1 MYRTSKSEEKAW
13 NYFEQIKG
21 QISLKSTFQH
31 CPRWQ
36 KKVIGI
42 RWLQKKI
49 VRRRSE
55 KDGFSILQ
63 FSRLSLIKSIRV
75 CEERDSTLNSA
86 HTNLSRIKQAMIVW
100 ASLQFTSKKLIY
112 VSLLVKFVLFSN
124 LPNLQLLKCLIAI
137 L

>member
-1 MYRTSKSEEKAW
+1 MYRTSKSEMAW
-13 NYFEQIKG
+13 NYFVQIKG

-42 RWLQKKI
+42 RWLQKNCKKKI
-49 VRRRSE
+49 RKRRIFNS
-55 KDGFSILQ
+55 SIFFPIVTYQ
-63 FSRLSLIKSIRV
+63 VNTCV
-75 CEERDSTLNSA
+75 CKERDSTLNSA